1 MFLFCLRS
9 FHEGTSM
16 VASTDWEDRFSE
28 FVRNSPHDTC
38 GIWALIVECMGDDD
52 SLSHTFN
59 AVLKARGAPRVWCQ
73 DLRQDLA
80 LCLIQRIRGRPTLN
94 LDHRRTGIP
103 PAVWFYGVIDKLCS
117 EVLRAKRRREP
128 PLISLDGPSAN
139 EDDPDGNDSL
149 RREPFE
155 AARHAQRVRQFAVDV
170 ALDLHEALA
179 GFDDWTRMLLRAY
192 LVDLRVLSVVAELK
206 LPYATAWRTV
216 WEAKGILRSKLRAY
230 S

>member
-1 MFLFCLRS
+1 
-9 FHEGTSM
+9 M
-16 VASTDWEDRFSE
+16 VASTDWEDRFNE

-59 AVLKARGAPRVWCQ
+59 SVLKARGAPRVWCQ

-103 PAVWFYGVIDKLCS
+103 PVVWFYGVIDKLCS

-128 PLISLDGPSAN
+128 PLISLDGRLADD
-139 EDDPDGNDSL
+139 DDPDWNESPS
-149 RREPFE
+149 REPFE
-155 AARHAQRVRQFAVDV
+155 AARHAQRVRQLAVDM
-170 ALDLHEALA
+170 ALDLHGALA
-179 GFDDWTRMLLRAY
+179 GFDDWTRTLLRAY
-192 LVDLRVLSVVAELK
+192 LVDLRVLSVVADLK
-206 LPYATAWRTV
+206 IPYMTAWRAV
-216 WEAKGILRSKLRAY
+216 REAECSLRRKLRAY
-230 S
+230 G